1 MNRRELITLLGG
13 AAAAWPLA
21 ARAQQLAMPVIGFLS
36 SGSPESWRGVLAAVR
51 QGLADTGYTEGQNV
65 TIEYRWAEDH
75 YDQLPALAA
84 ELVQRRV
91 AAIVAPGSVVAAAA
105 AKAATTAVPI
115 VFMVGSDPIE
125 AGLVTSLSHPDSN
138 LTGVAYLNVEVAAK
152 RLDLLHKAVPAATS
166 VALLVNP
173 ANTIEADIQTK
184 EFQTAAR
191 TLDVRLRVLHATD
204 LSEIEEAFATVAR
217 DRGGALQ
224 LGVDPLFAH
233 VKEVIGMA
241 ARHSVPTIYPWREFT
256 AAGGLMSYGAVILD
270 ASRQVGVYTGR
281 ILRGEKTANL
291 PVQRPTKLGF
301 VINLKTAIALGVTI
315 PPDVLTIADE
325 LIE

>member
-1 MNRRELITLLGG
+1 GKIRCRQPCRQRISLRVSVVVVGDIADIEPTSDFSMSEIRSAAVTVSPPSTSSTQLLSPRIGWLMRQQPHLRQHVGRVVAGYAHALKQFGMFFRLCGQTVFDPRDAVGQAREVATVIDGVRWSDDIAAHRQR
-13 AAAAWPLA
+13 AAAGDAGDW
-21 ARAQQLAMPVIGFLS
+21 VLS
-36 SGSPESWRGVLAAVR
+36 SGSPEPWRRVLAAVR

-91 AAIVAPGSVVAAAA
+91 AAIVAPSVVAAAA

-125 AGLVTSLSHPDSN
+125 AGLVTSLSHPDRN

-191 TLDVRLRVLHATD
+191 TLDVR
-204 LSEIEEAFATVAR
+204 
-217 DRGGALQ
+217 
-224 LGVDPLFAH
+224 
-233 VKEVIGMA
+233 
-241 ARHSVPTIYPWREFT
+241 
-256 AAGGLMSYGAVILD
+256 
-270 ASRQVGVYTGR
+270 
-281 ILRGEKTANL
+281 
-291 PVQRPTKLGF
+291 
-301 VINLKTAIALGVTI
+301 
-315 PPDVLTIADE
+315 
-325 LIE
+325 

>member
-1 MNRRELITLLGG
+1 VRRREFMAVLCG
-13 AAAAWPLA
+13 AVAWPMA
-21 ARAQQLAMPVIGFLS
+21 ARAQQAVPVIGFLG
-36 SGSPESWRGVLAAVR
+36 SGSPETWRRAVAAVR
-51 QGLADTGYTEGQNV
+51 QGLADTGYADGRNV
-65 TIEYRWAEDH
+65 AIEYRWAEDH
-75 YDQLPALAA
+75 YDRLPAMAA
-84 ELVQRRV
+84 ELVRRQV
-91 AAIVAPGSVVAAAA
+91 AVIVAPGSVAAAAA
-105 AKAATTAVPI
+105 AKAATTAIPI

-125 AGLVTSLSHPDSN
+125 AGIVTSLSHPGSN

-233 VKEVIGMA
+233 VREVIGMA
-241 ARHSVPTIYPWREFT
+241 ARHSVPAIYPWREFT

-270 ASRQVGVYTGR
+270 AFRQVGVYAGK
-281 ILRGEKTANL
+281 ILSGEKAANL

-301 VINLKTAIALGVTI
+301 VINLKTASALGIAL
-315 PPDVLTIADE
+315 PPDVLNIADE

>member
-1 MNRRELITLLGG
+1 MKRREFVALLGG
-13 AAAAWPLA
+13 AAAAWPIA
-21 ARAQQLAMPVIGFLS
+21 ARAQQPAMPVIGFLS
-36 SGSPESWRGVLAAVR
+36 SGSPEPWRRVLAAVR

-115 VFMVGSDPIE
+115 VFMVGSDPSE

-204 LSEIEEAFATVAR
+204 LSEIEEAFATVSR

-233 VKEVIGMA
+233 VKEIIGMA
-241 ARHSVPTIYPWREFT
+241 AHHSVPTIYPWREFT

-315 PPDVLTIADE
+315 PADVLTIADE